1 MLEDTTPAISNPPPE
16 TATGPDSKFLPP
28 PEKKS
33 IGGSGTTLAPSVPIR
48 SSSATGTTQMNDQTG
63 TNPVPLTN
71 KGSKDKAS
79 GGTAIGA
86 GANTSRETPTGETTT
101 GESGRGAETAK
112 PRRKGGFLSFLN
124 CCSAK
129 DNDNAVELRD
139 QIVPV
144 KKTKG
149 AEQNQG
155 RQPTPAL
162 GKPNASAAE
171 SSVGELKETPGDGIG
186 GPEYSELKGGSEPMM
201 ETQPSVEPTKPQI
214 SSTDNTTDLPIPPPK
229 TTLLSNAEP
238 EQNQNP
244 SSTTQSAITNA
255 AEPPQ
260 LVEPEESVAVQGTAI
275 NDRTLQQETQDH
287 DVAMPDAPPVAPMVP
302 EGSARQPPQQDYA
315 QTQMNLPPPPPRNG
329 INPTPAADTSSAL
342 VTKDREVP
350 KWLLPPL
357 SPRLAGRKCLVL
369 DLDETLV
376 HSSFKVCDLL
386 VNE

>member
-1 MLEDTTPAISNPPPE
+1 
-16 TATGPDSKFLPP
+16 
-28 PEKKS
+28 
-33 IGGSGTTLAPSVPIR
+33 
-48 SSSATGTTQMNDQTG
+48 MNDQTG

-79 GGTAIGA
+79 SGTAFGA
-86 GANTSRETPTGETTT
+86 GVNTSRETPSGETAT

-124 CCSAK
+124 CCSAP

-144 KKTKG
+144 KNTKG
-149 AEQNQG
+149 AEQQNQG

-162 GKPNASAAE
+162 GKPDASAAE
-171 SSVGELKETPGDGIG
+171 SSVGESKETPGDGIG

-201 ETQPSVEPTKPQI
+201 ETQSSVEPTKPQT
-214 SSTDNTTDLPIPPPK
+214 SSNDNTSDLPTPPPK

-238 EQNQNP
+238 EQNP
-244 SSTTQSAITNA
+244 SSTTQSAVISA
-255 AEPPQ
+255 AEPPH
-260 LVEPEESVAVQGTAI
+260 PIDAEESVAVQGTTI

-287 DVAMPDAPPVAPMVP
+287 DVVMPDAPPVAPMVP
-302 EGSARQPPQQDYA
+302 DGSARQPAQQDYA

-329 INPTPAADTSSAL
+329 INPTPAVDPSSAL
-342 VTKDREVP
+342 VTKDREAP

-357 SPRLAGRKCLVL
+357 SPRHAGRKCLVL

-376 HSSFKVCDLL
+376 HSSFKVCRPSDD
-386 VNE
+386 